1 MISIKKNKFKLM
13 RRYSQGFTLIEL
25 LVVVAIIGIL
35 SAVGVVS
42 YSGYKASAE
51 KKQAEI
57 TLNSI
62 YLAEQEYKSNNG
74 EYYYTTSTANLVTDL
89 FDGVDDLSEQAY
101 EFKTTNASTLTIT
114 ATNKNNRSCTIS
126 ITQTN
131 KKPNI
136 SNSC

>member
-1 MISIKKNKFKLM
+1 M
-13 RRYSQGFTLIEL
+13 RHCSQGFTLIEL

-42 YSGYKASAE
+42 YGGYKASAE

-74 EYYYTTSTANLVTDL
+74 EYYYNASTSNIVTNL
-89 FDGVDDLSEQAY
+89 FDGIDDLSAQAY
-101 EFKTTNASTLTIT
+101 SFKTTNANTLSII
-114 ATNKNNRSCTIS
+114 ATKKSNSSCTIT
-126 ITQTN
+126 ITEKN
-131 KKPNI
+131 KKANV

>member
-1 MISIKKNKFKLM
+1 M
-13 RRYSQGFTLIEL
+13 RYHSRGFTLIEL

-62 YLAEQEYKSNNG
+62 YLAQQEYKSNNG
-74 EYYYTTSTANLVTDL
+74 EYCITDCSSPQSIITKL
-89 FDGVDDLSEQAY
+89 LDGVDDLSEQAY
-101 EFKTTNASTLTIT
+101 TFSITSSATLSLI
-114 ATNKNNRSCTIS
+114 ATNKSNSSCKMTITEK
-126 ITQTN
+126 I
-131 KKPNI
+131 KKP
-136 SNSC
+136 STVGC

>member
-1 MISIKKNKFKLM
+1 M
-13 RRYSQGFTLIEL
+13 RHYSRGFTLIEL

-35 SAVGVVS
+35 SAVGVTS

-74 EYYYTTSTANLVTDL
+74 EYYYNASTSNIVTNL
-89 FDGVDDLSEQAY
+89 FDGIDDLDGQAY
-101 EFKTTNASTLTIT
+101 TFKTTNISTLTII
-114 ATNKNNRSCTIS
+114 ATKKTNISCTIS